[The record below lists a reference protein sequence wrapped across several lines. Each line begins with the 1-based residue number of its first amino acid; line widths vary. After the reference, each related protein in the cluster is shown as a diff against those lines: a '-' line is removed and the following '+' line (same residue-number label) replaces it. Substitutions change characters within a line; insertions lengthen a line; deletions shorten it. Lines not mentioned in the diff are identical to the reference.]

1 MGGTL
6 GRDVRVRISSAHGTF
21 LGCLCCNPLSL
32 KRKDGLT
39 YNLDDLGQEHAI
51 GHILLEVL
59 DEAFV
64 AGFSEVMIGP
74 IRVDLQRKHT
84 GNFRNLGRAHFR
96 VRSNCWVLC
105 SGATVPFLLA
115 LAREPPE
122 PLIFSALCWRGIQ
135 LAATV
140 LSIEKAV
147 SGPREKLK
155 RTSKHA
161 QT

>member
-1 MGGTL
+1 ML
-6 GRDVRVRISSAHGTF
+6 DRDVRVPIPSAHGTF
-21 LGCLCCNPLSL
+21 LGCLCCTSL
-32 KRKDGLT
+32 ALRGKDGLT

-74 IRVDLQRKHT
+74 ICVDLQRKHT
-84 GNFRNLGRAHFR
+84 GNVRNLGRAHCR
-96 VRSNCWVLC
+96 VRGNCWDLRLGTPV
-105 SGATVPFLLA
+105 TFLLA
-115 LAREPPE
+115 LARELPE
-122 PLIFSALCWRGIQ
+122 PLIFSALCWLGIQ

-140 LSIEKAV
+140 PSIEKAV
-147 SGPREKLK
+147 SGSREKLK
-155 RTSKHA
+155 RASKHA